1 MKHKAQSFMD
11 YAALIVL
18 VCISLLIM
26 SSYVFRSIDTRMAHI
41 QFELFGDPLN
51 GIR

>member
-1 MKHKAQSFMD
+1 MTRKAQSFMD

-26 SSYVFRSIDTRMAHI
+26 SSYVFRSIGTRIGHVWAD
-41 QFELFGDPLN
+41 LYDPQN
-51 GIR
+51 GVR